1 MTDKARYSSV
11 ISHLVGQFCVCFGV
25 VSASLE
31 FNVFITYPEFCGFV
45 CMYPSIKETIALYME
60 PLYILTF
67 TVYDVK

>member
-1 MTDKARYSSV
+1 M
-11 ISHLVGQFCVCFGV
+11 CFGV